1 MDCPCSWDCRRWVEL
16 RRCKPERSSLLD
28 AVSCSFLLRF
38 GVRKDGLE
46 RFGKLSAGNKRH
58 EVSQFVGKPNP
69 RDHADQW
76 NVKRY
81 LRATTDYTHYL
92 YTPIKHR
99 HSCEPPL
106 TSITSLPIAEFL
118 SSSNEPS
125 SVIGPP
131 PINEHPSKE
140 QPEFPIPSKTTTPL
154 VSSPFYHEG
163 PAVITH

>member
-1 MDCPCSWDCRRWVEL
+1 KFYNL
-16 RRCKPERSSLLD
+16 QQSL
-28 AVSCSFLLRF
+28 V
-38 GVRKDGLE
+38 
-46 RFGKLSAGNKRH
+46 NH
-58 EVSQFVGKPNP
+58 
-69 RDHADQW
+69 W

-81 LRATTDYTHYL
+81 LKATPNFTHYL
-92 YTPIKHR
+92 CGPIKHEC
-99 HSCEPPL
+99 SCVPPL
-106 TSITSLPIAEFL
+106 MSNTSHPFPIAEFL

-163 PAVITH
+163 PAVITL